1 MKVEIEKRFKESPN
15 PYLCKSGYYVTELNM
30 GFMPNDGYKL
40 ISTTDIAGPYK
51 TLERAREVFKEKV
64 INDPYLNDY
73 EFDIRGP
80 EDSTGSIWYAGKER
94 PGE

>member
-1 MKVEIEKRFKESPN
+1 
-15 PYLCKSGYYVTELNM
+15 M

-64 INDPYLNDY
+64 INWLGQY
-73 EFDIRGP
+73 ETIEELKSRFYNSKYKMKYTYKGYTI
-80 EDSTGSIWYAGKER
+80 IKQQ
-94 PGE
+94 